1 MAEVVF
7 TVAAMVVIVALRY
20 LAVSGAFAWL
30 SARVRPG
37 IHAGRMARQIRSEIR
52 WSLIAAAIYA
62 IPAGLVLHAWQAHG
76 WTRIYTDPGAYGWW
90 WLPGSVLAY
99 LLVHDTY
106 FYWTHRW
113 MHAPRL
119 FARIHK
125 VHHDSRPP
133 TAWAAMS
140 FHPWESLI
148 GAALIPALTFVIPV
162 HVAALGLVLALMTV
176 FGVTNHMGWELF
188 PRALLNGPF
197 GKLVI
202 TASHHHRHHQDYRCN
217 YGLYFR
223 HWDRLCGTDK
233 GLEDWGLENRGL
245 GDFDAETSGRRGGIA
260 AASRRGA
267 FGRGLA
273 APDV

>member
-1 MAEVVF
+1 MVEALI
-7 TVAAMVVIVALRY
+7 TVAAMILIVAARY

-30 SARVRPG
+30 SGRVRPG
-37 IHAGRMARQIRSEIR
+37 IYAGARMARQIRSEIG
-52 WSLIAAAIYA
+52 WSLTAAAIYA
-62 IPAGLVLHAWQAHG
+62 VPAGLAVYAWQAHG
-76 WTRIYTDPGAYGWW
+76 WTRIYTDPGAFGWW

-119 FARIHK
+119 FTRIHK

-148 GAALIPALTFVIPV
+148 GAALIPALTFIIPI
-162 HVAALGLVLALMTV
+162 HVAALGLVLTVMTF

-188 PRALLNGPF
+188 PRRLVKGLF

-223 HWDRLCGTDK
+223 HWDRFCRTDS
-233 GLEDWGLENRGL
+233 GL
-245 GDFDAETSGRRGGIA
+245 GDFDVETRVHHGDVP
-260 AASRRGA
+260 AASRRGGA
-267 FGRGLA
+267 AGLA

>member
-1 MAEVVF
+1 MAEALI
-7 TVAAMVVIVALRY
+7 TIAAMILIVAVRY

-30 SARVRPG
+30 SGRVRPG
-37 IHAGRMARQIRSEIR
+37 IYAGARMARQIRGEIA
-52 WSLIAAAIYA
+52 WSLTAAAIYA
-62 IPAGLVLHAWQAHG
+62 VPAGLAVHLWQTRG
-76 WTRIYTDPGAYGWW
+76 WTRIYTDPVAYGWW

-148 GAALIPALTFVIPV
+148 GAALIPALTFIIPI
-162 HVAALGLVLALMTV
+162 HVAALALVLTVMTF

-188 PRALLNGPF
+188 PRALVNGPF

-223 HWDRLCGTDK
+223 HWDRLCRTDK
-233 GLEDWGLENRGL
+233 GL
-245 GDFDAETSGRRGGIA
+245 GDFDAETRAHLGGVP
-260 AASRRGA
+260 AASRRGGGA
-267 FGRGLA
+267 TAGLA